1 MSVVANVAINVD
13 SSGAVSKLRQVQSQA
28 QSTEKAFGGIAS
40 AVGKLAAVLG
50 VIEGA
55 KFVFAKTAEL
65 ETQTRS
71 LQVLTGSAEKAK
83 QIIQD
88 LQQLGAVT
96 PFTSTELIDAAK
108 RLQAFGVESDK
119 VVETTKRLADVSGA
133 TGAELQGLVT
143 AYGQV
148 QAKGRLQGEELL
160 QFQERGVALQ
170 AELQK
175 MYKLSG
181 KELQDALSKGQIS
194 AEAVEVA
201 IKRLTDAGGKYAN
214 GASAQSDTLAGK
226 FSTLQDNIEQLARTL
241 GEVLSPVLKAIL
253 NQAIQTLD
261 GINRVLGA
269 GRAGAF
275 ARSTAAVGSAITVG
289 APSQAIDIAATG
301 VGQVTPQRNKVGIEQ
316 NLQALAQYQANLT
329 RIRAGDVPD
338 PQTQER
344 LLAVQKDIQ
353 TRITQNL
360 AAQKQLEAATRK
372 TGRTVIGIPPL
383 LPRSVGGGGKAGGG
397 GGAASNAAAQ
407 QEKQTQDRLRSLT
420 RETEL
425 TSQIT
430 DLKSMQAAAERAGD
444 RELQVRLAGEEQIVN
459 IIQSTA
465 QALDGVTDKRLQ
477 QAILSKAQAQI
488 DQSRVSTID
497 QLGAIEDERAKS
509 YATTL
514 ANAQLELRLAQETD
528 PLKRAMIQIDAQIAT
543 EQFKALGY
551 TEAQVAALKKV
562 LVQTAMINSATEQ
575 TNKLYA
581 DMASA
586 TAGAFGSAIDAML
599 KGTEDLGKALQNI
612 GVELLNTI
620 AKMMIMYAVGQ
631 ALGAISGGKG
641 FLGYLAKGFGYEK
654 ANAKGNV
661 FAQNGIVPFA
671 KGGIVTGPT
680 LFPFAKGTGLM
691 GEAGPEAIMPLAR
704 GADGKLGVMAN
715 GGGGDVNV
723 VVNVDASGSKV
734 EGDSQQGNQLGRI
747 IAGAVQAEIIKQ
759 KRPGGLLA

>member
-28 QSTEKAFGGIAS
+28 QSTERAFGGIAS

-108 RLQAFGVESDK
+108 RLQAFGVESNK

-289 APSQAIDIAATG
+289 APSQAIDIAAGG
-301 VGQVTPQRNKVGIEQ
+301 VGQVTPQRNRVGIEQ

-338 PQTQER
+338 PQTQEK

-353 TRITQNL
+353 TRISQNL
-360 AAQKQLEAATRK
+360 AAQKQLETATRK
-372 TGRTVIGIPPL
+372 TGGTVTGIPAL
-383 LPRSVGGGGKAGGG
+383 LTPTGGGKGGKG
-397 GGAASNAAAQ
+397 TDAAAQ
-407 QEKQTQDRLRSLT
+407 LEKQTQDRLRSLA

-425 TSQIT
+425 TSQLT
-430 DLKSMQAAAERAGD
+430 TLKVMQARAERAGD
-444 RELQVRLAGEEQIVN
+444 RELQARLAGEEQIIN

-488 DQSRVSTID
+488 DQARLTTTMAMA
-497 QLGAIEDERAKS
+497 GIESERTKEYKS
-509 YATTL
+509 IL
-514 ANAQLELRLAQETD
+514 ANAQLELALAKEKD
-528 PLKRAMIQIDAQIAT
+528 PLKRAEMQIDAQLTSEQYERLNLTAQQIEQIRQILMET
-543 EQFKALGY
+543 EK
-551 TEAQVAALKKV
+551 LK
-562 LVQTAMINSATEQ
+562 NATEQ

-599 KGTEDLGKALQNI
+599 KGTDDLGKALQNI

-654 ANAKGNV
+654 SAKGNV

-671 KGGIVTGPT
+671 KGGVVTGPT

-704 GADGKLGVMAN
+704 GADGKLGVMAS

-723 VVNVDASGSKV
+723 VVNVDAGGSKV
-734 EGDSQQGNQLGRI
+734 EGDSQQGNQLGRV